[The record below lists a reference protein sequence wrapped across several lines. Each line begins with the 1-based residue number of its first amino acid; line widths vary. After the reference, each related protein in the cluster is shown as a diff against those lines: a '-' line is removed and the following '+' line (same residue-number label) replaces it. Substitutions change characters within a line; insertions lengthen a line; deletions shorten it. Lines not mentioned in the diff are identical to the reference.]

1 MATRLFFLHIFVVT
15 KETKGQQRKMMKRS
29 PTKKAGSSFILSTD
43 PTDNPKLGAKVLT
56 NGNQSL
62 WIEYY
67 LGYDKETAK
76 KSRSREF
83 LKLYLIGAPKTPAE
97 RLQNKETLEL
107 AKRIRFEKEQ
117 QLKNEVEGYRLKKD
131 RHINFLDFFQ
141 LYIDEYT
148 KKDIRMVELALSR
161 FKDFLND
168 PPRYVMFAN
177 HIKPQQIN
185 KDMVMKFVEYL
196 QKRSYGC
203 GANSIYARF
212 KKVINYA
219 IEHDIIVKKPCKG
232 IVIKVDETAIKKDV
246 LTFDEIQLLA
256 NTHYEYESD
265 DIRRA
270 FLFCCFSGLR
280 FVDVHALTFGN
291 IDFTTNILKF
301 DQKKTSGHSASSWV
315 TMRLTPTLLALIGD
329 PPKGNVNYNDT
340 PIFNLKTYES
350 CSKALKRWVKRAGID
365 KSISWHCARHT
376 FGTNLAMQG
385 SSPFIIKDL
394 MGHSSLKY
402 TERYV
407 RAVEEQKANALN
419 NMPTLKL

>member
-1 MATRLFFLHIFVVT
+1 
-15 KETKGQQRKMMKRS
+15 MKKQGT
-29 PTKKAGSSFILSTD
+29 TKKAGSSFLLSTD
-43 PTDNPKLGAKVLT
+43 PTDNPKLGAKVLA

-62 WIEYY
+62 WIEFY
-67 LGYDKETAK
+67 LGYDKDTAK
-76 KSRSREF
+76 KSRVREF
-83 LKLYLIGAPKTPAE
+83 LKLYLIGSPKTAE
-97 RLQNKETLEL
+97 ERQQNKETLEL
-107 AKRIRFEKEQ
+107 AKRIRFEREQ

-131 RHINFLDFFQ
+131 RHINFLDYFQ

-148 KKDIRMVELALSR
+148 KKDIRMIEIALNR
-161 FKDFLND
+161 FKDFLSD
-168 PPRYVMFAN
+168 TPQYAMFASN
-177 HIKPQQIN
+177 IKPQQIN
-185 KDMVMKFVEYL
+185 KDMIVKFVEYL
-196 QKRSYGC
+196 QKRSYGE
-203 GANSIYARF
+203 GASSIYARF

-219 IEHDIIVKKPCKG
+219 IEHDIMVKNPCKG
-232 IVIKVDETAIKKDV
+232 VVIKADETALKKDV
-246 LTFDEIQLLA
+246 LTFEEIQLLA
-256 NTHYEYESD
+256 NTHYENESE

-291 IDFTTNILKF
+291 IDFTSNILKF
-301 DQKKTSGHSASSWV
+301 DQKKTSGRSANSWV
-315 TMRLTPTLLALIGD
+315 TMRLTPTLLALIGN
-329 PPKGNVNYNDT
+329 PPKDADNLSSI

-350 CSKALKRWVKRAGID
+350 CSKALRRWVKRAGIS

-385 SSPFIIKDL
+385 NSPFVIKDL